1 MTDRSST
8 ATDGDHPPAP
18 PVSIDR
24 IPTWARRTIIT
35 VLIGGTFLLA
45 VWGTRASDPGAG
57 GNLREA
63 VVSLSPGEGAQ
74 APRQTAV
81 GADLEPGFDG
91 RLTIVSGG
99 QTYSIPEEQMEGA
112 RDPATV
118 DPQDLAENGIRP
130 NNRNSVFFRPGPG
143 KVIEEFVQGDVTITV
158 RYFEEGLESAGSESV
173 TWTIRVD

>member
-1 MTDRSST
+1 MTDLSSPT
-8 ATDGDHPPAP
+8 SSGDQPPAAA
-18 PVSIDR
+18 VSIDR
-24 IPTWARRTIIT
+24 IPTWARRTIIA
-35 VLIGGTFLLA
+35 VLVGGTFLLA
-45 VWGTRASDPGAG
+45 VWGTRAADPGAG
-57 GNLREA
+57 GDLGEA
-63 VVSLSPGEGAQ
+63 VVALSPGEGAQ

-81 GADLEPGFDG
+81 GADLQPGFDG

-143 KVIEEFVQGDVTITV
+143 KVIEEFVQGDVVVTV
-158 RYFEEGLESAGSESV
+158 RYFEEGLESEGSESV